1 MLFLLLN
8 IVLFI
13 SSLTNDKIIFRSSF
27 IFTAVVC
34 SISFGRGYDWINYYD
49 VYTNIDDYL
58 YNFPFEPGYFY
69 VLRFFNWLNVNYPIQ
84 NGITTLFL
92 FFCIYSFAKKTNYPS
107 LTFFTIF
114 CFMGHYVLSE
124 QIRQALAICIILL
137 FFDVFRHRKI
147 IKGTL
152 VIFLAMSFHVSAMF
166 CFIYFFMLND
176 RTRQPNTKFFIVCFI
191 FILMAYSIW
200 LNPNIISFLPL
211 IYKKFVGYTEAY
223 TEGFISIS
231 RIVSSKV
238 VLIYLSMLILLFHI
252 YKKSKDRY
260 VFFSTKAII
269 LMIITKLTVFLG
281 RFQYYAIPLLILGID
296 NYFYDKKRKG
306 KILIYQLYYSIC
318 LFVISLVPLWSPS
331 TFDSINDPI
340 LINANSKYIEKKISE
355 RCMTL
360 NHYDPENEA
369 IIRCK

>member
-1 MLFLLLN
+1 M
-8 IVLFI
+8 
-13 SSLTNDKIIFRSSF
+13 
-27 IFTAVVC
+27 
-34 SISFGRGYDWINYYD
+34 
-49 VYTNIDDYL
+49 
-58 YNFPFEPGYFY
+58 
-69 VLRFFNWLNVNYPIQ
+69 
-84 NGITTLFL
+84 
-92 FFCIYSFAKKTNYPS
+92 
-107 LTFFTIF
+107 
-114 CFMGHYVLSE
+114 LSE

-147 IKGTL
+147 IKGIL
-152 VIFLAMSFHVSAMF
+152 VIFLATSFHVSAMF

-296 NYFYDKKRKG
+296 NYFY
-306 KILIYQLYYSIC
+306 
-318 LFVISLVPLWSPS
+318 
-331 TFDSINDPI
+331 
-340 LINANSKYIEKKISE
+340 
-355 RCMTL
+355 
-360 NHYDPENEA
+360 
-369 IIRCK
+369 